1 MSRPARV
8 CPAADWARARPKS
21 ATLTR
26 PSAVTRTFSGLMS
39 RCTIPDACA
48 AASPSSTPVM
58 ISSAVAGENR
68 PLSRSTCLSV
78 RPCTYSMARYR
89 NEPSAPWSKTPT
101 TFWCDSRATDLASP
115 MNRRTN
121 SSSLASSA
129 CMTLSATSRS
139 SRVSVAR

>member
-1 MSRPARV
+1 MSSPDRV
-8 CPAADWARARPKS
+8 CPAADCARDRPKS

-26 PSAVTRTFSGLMS
+26 PSPVTRTFSGLTS
-39 RCTIPDACA
+39 RCTIPEACA
-48 AASPSSTPVM
+48 DASPSSTAVM

-68 PLSRSTCLSV
+68 PLSLSRPLSV
-78 RPCTYSMARYR
+78 RPGTYSMARYR
-89 NEPSAPWSKTPT
+89 NGPSAPWSKTAT

-115 MNRRTN
+115 MNRRTK